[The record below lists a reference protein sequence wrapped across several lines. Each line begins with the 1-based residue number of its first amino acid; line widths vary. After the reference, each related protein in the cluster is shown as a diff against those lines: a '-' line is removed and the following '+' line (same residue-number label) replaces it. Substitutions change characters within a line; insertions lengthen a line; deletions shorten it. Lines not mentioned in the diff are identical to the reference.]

1 MSDFFDDFNDT
12 PKPSLVFEDPVPE
25 KKSDDAAPAGVETPE
40 TPASPET
47 GSEEPAAPAAEP
59 ETPESSA
66 PAPEAEA
73 STEDIAASE
82 HAEPAV
88 PAAPAAAAAAAAAP
102 APAPAA
108 PAAAEAPA
116 EAQESQEEEPLSDSI
131 LSDEERAQ
139 VDAFSKKIDVRN
151 TQAILQYGAGAQKK
165 MADFSERALQ
175 NVKTKDLGEVGDM
188 IAGLVTELKGF
199 STEEKD
205 KGIFGFFKKPV
216 DKVAMMK
223 TKYDKTVVNVDK
235 ICKALEDHQVQLIR
249 DIAVLDK
256 MYELNLSYLKELT
269 MYILAGKKRLKEV
282 REGELAEL
290 TRKAKES
297 GLAEDAQ
304 AAKDLDALCE
314 RFEKKLYDLELT
326 RAVAL
331 QTAPQIR
338 LIQDSDEVMVEKIQ
352 STLVNTIPLWKNQMV
367 IALGLA
373 HSTQAAK
380 AQREVTQVTNEL
392 LKKNAEALKQ
402 ATVETAKEAERGI
415 VEIETLRQTNAT
427 LISTLDEVLKIQAEG
442 KAKRAAAEAE
452 MGRMEHQLRDKL
464 IQMSRD

>member
-1 MSDFFDDFNDT
+1 MSGQFDDFDKV
-12 PKPSLVFEDPVPE
+12 PVPSLVFDEPGGT
-25 KKSDDAAPAGVETPE
+25 PAPE
-40 TPASPET
+40 TPAAEPAAPEP
-47 GSEEPAAPAAEP
+47 PAAPAAEP
-59 ETPESSA
+59 A
-66 PAPEAEA
+66 APE
-73 STEDIAASE
+73 T
-82 HAEPAV
+82 
-88 PAAPAAAAAAAAAP
+88 PAAPAAEPAAAPAAPEAPASAAAAPETPAAPAAPAMAAAAAAAP

-108 PAAAEAPA
+108 PAAAQDAA
-116 EAQESQEEEPLSDSI
+116 EETAETEPGLSDAILTEEEK
-131 LSDEERAQ
+131 AQ
-139 VDAFSKKIDVRN
+139 VDAFSKKIDIRN
-151 TQAILQYGAGAQKK
+151 TQAILQYGAAAQKK
-165 MADFSERALQ
+165 MADFSEKALQ
-175 NVKTKDLGEVGDM
+175 NVQTKDLGEVGEM

-199 STEEKD
+199 DVEEGE
-205 KGIFGFFKKPV
+205 KGFFGFFKKSV
-216 DKVAMMK
+216 DKVTQMK
-223 TKYDKTVVNVDK
+223 AKYEKASINVEK

-256 MYELNLSYLKELT
+256 MYELNLSYFKELT

-282 REGELAEL
+282 REGELAALYE
-290 TRKAKES
+290 KARQS

-338 LIQDSDEVMVEKIQ
+338 LIQDSDQVMVEKIQ

-373 HSTQAAK
+373 HSSQAAK
-380 AQREVTQVTNEL
+380 AQREVTAVTNDL

-402 ATVETAKEAERGI
+402 ATIETAKEAERGI

-427 LISTLDEVLKIQAEG
+427 LIATLDEVLKIQSEG

-452 MGRMEHQLRDKL
+452 MGKMETQLREKL
-464 IQMSRD
+464 LQMSKD